1 MWNIKTF
8 IWKKMEKKKHTIQT
22 KYPTEALRIHLSF
35 TEISILRW
43 KSIKLHY
50 MNTNMGDYDKV
61 QAIIFYHYLDKN
73 ANPILAKLMTS

>member
-1 MWNIKTF
+1 
-8 IWKKMEKKKHTIQT
+8 
-22 KYPTEALRIHLSF
+22 
-35 TEISILRW
+35 
-43 KSIKLHY
+43 